1 MQWESLNYSKSTA
14 EKNFNLLL
22 NKGQDGLASFEA
34 KDQYQTLRNDFVNI
48 QDKVFEE
55 YSLDS
60 LEKQGYLLDLSFGIE
75 MYQLLNSKYDFSQRD
90 ASNDEV
96 WRFLLL
102 EIIPDLVY
110 IRWGGFNAGRF

>member
-1 MQWESLNYSKSTA
+1 MGW
-14 EKNFNLLL
+14 LL
-22 NKGQDGLASFEA
+22 FEA

-75 MYQLLNSKYDFSQRD
+75 MYQLLNSNMILAKEMLLMMKYGDSY
-90 ASNDEV
+90 N
-96 WRFLLL
+96 
-102 EIIPDLVY
+102 
-110 IRWGGFNAGRF
+110 